1 MNPTRMAGL
10 HKCPNCEYLLTE
22 RPTYCPYCGQQLTH
36 SPLKKL
42 GALVLLIFV
51 VYGLIQCNLR
61 IMEGLDD
68 FWVFQ
73 EKNEQG
79 QSLRPQ

>member
-1 MNPTRMAGL
+1 MAGL
-10 HKCPNCEYLLTE
+10 QKCPNCEFLLAE
-22 RPTYCPYCGQQLTH
+22 RPTHCPYCGQQLTH
-36 SPLKKL
+36 SPMIKL
-42 GALVLLIFV
+42 GAWVLLIFV

-73 EKNEQG
+73 EQNEQG
-79 QSLRPQ
+79 QNLRPQ